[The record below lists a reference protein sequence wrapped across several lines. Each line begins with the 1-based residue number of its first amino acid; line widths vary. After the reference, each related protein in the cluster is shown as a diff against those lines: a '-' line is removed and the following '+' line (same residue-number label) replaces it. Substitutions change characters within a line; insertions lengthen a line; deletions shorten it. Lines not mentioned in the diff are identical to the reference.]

1 MESLCL
7 LLVLDNDWCGVPA
20 PFTIYFKIVPL

>member
-7 LLVLDNDWCGVPA
+7 LLVSDNDWRGVPA
-20 PFTIYFKIVPL
+20 PFTIYLKNRPP